1 MEEVEDNI
9 DLDDTKLVDKILL
22 EDTLGMEKKGDIK
35 LEKEIEKSNP
45 GQFKEVEYDIDLDDT
60 KPEDSVLLEDT
71 PGMEKKGDAGL
82 EEEEDEVIIINEDE
96 IIEENNPG
104 QSREPSEAFCNSDG
118 TNCGEERGENIYAEK
133 PDPKPVEDKD
143 ILVVDKDIPAEEN
156 PQKKSK
162 QTPEQKSK
170 STLIRE
176 DKERKQKKDSD
187 PSPEELQEELR
198 AAYKSTQKKA
208 KIKTS
213 NIVNLEGCQKLL
225 DQAQVRPTLGIFLLL
240 SCEGFGQEVCQ
251 VSSLKSA
258 QF

>member
-1 MEEVEDNI
+1 MEEVEDDI
-9 DLDDTKLVDKILL
+9 DLDDTKPEDSILL

-35 LEKEIEKSNP
+35 LEKEIEESNP

-82 EEEEDEVIIINEDE
+82 EEEEDEVIMINEDE
-96 IIEENNPG
+96 IEENNPG
-104 QSREPSEAFCNSDG
+104 QSRKSSEAFCNSDG
-118 TNCGEERGENIYAEK
+118 TNCEEERGENIYAENQ
-133 PDPKPVEDKD
+133 DPKPIKD
-143 ILVVDKDIPAEEN
+143 QDIPANEN
-156 PQKKSK
+156 PRKKSK
-162 QTPEQKSK
+162 QTPEKKSK
-170 STLIRE
+170 STLIKDDVE
-176 DKERKQKKDSD
+176 GKQKKDSD

-251 VSSLKSA
+251 VSSLKST